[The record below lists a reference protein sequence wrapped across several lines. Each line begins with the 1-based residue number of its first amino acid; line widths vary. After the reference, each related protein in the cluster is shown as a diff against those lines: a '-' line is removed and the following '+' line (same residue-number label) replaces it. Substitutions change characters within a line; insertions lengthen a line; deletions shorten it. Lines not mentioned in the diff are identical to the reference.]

1 MSEELTR
8 RIETLIMPSIED
20 GDAELVE
27 LRVRPRGG
35 NTSIDVLV
43 DKPHGGITLEECS
56 FINRKIF
63 GRLEE
68 TQILGDDFVVEVASP
83 GLDRPLATAKD
94 FLRVQGHTV
103 RFHLKEPHNDKLEY
117 RGVVKGVER
126 EKVLVETHN
135 GLIELPIGTIGKAMQ
150 I

>member
-1 MSEELTR
+1 MTR
-8 RIETLIMPSIED
+8 RIETLIMPSIAEL
-20 GDAELVE
+20 DAELVE

-43 DKPHGGITLEECS
+43 DKPHGGITLEECAV
-56 FINRKIF
+56 INRKIF
-63 GRLEE
+63 ERLEE
-68 TQILGDDFVVEVASP
+68 TQILGNDFVVEVASP

-94 FLRVQGHTV
+94 FLRVQGRDV

-117 RGVVKGVER
+117 RGVVRGVER
-126 EKVLVETHN
+126 EKVLVESDN
-135 GLIELPIGTIGKAMQ
+135 DLIELPIGTIGKAMQ